1 MSDVFLSY
9 ASEDRERA
17 GQLANAL
24 GQQGWSVWWDRK
36 IIAGQAFDQAIERE
50 LDAARAVVVLW
61 SAHSIASEWVKNE
74 AAVAAERGVLVPALI
89 DSVKLPLEFRRKQ
102 TADLVGWQGDGAHPG
117 FQGLCQGVAHAM
129 GIETPAPRPAPVT
142 PPAAKSMRERVP
154 ALAALVL
161 VLGVGLYAVG
171 PGRFKPAPVPAPVVE
186 VPAPTAAEAAAAV
199 PTAAEAAAAAAAA
212 QGAAASA
219 AAAVAPGLAD
229 LVVGTYRGDV
239 IADSQGSSRSDIEV
253 TITRVDRATV
263 RVSSDYRRIQPV
275 EVNLTRNGNQIF
287 AADGN
292 SPFIVDLDRSPP
304 TLVFDPRSELAYRG
318 TRLP

>member
-17 GQLANAL
+17 AQLASAL
-24 GQQGWSVWWDRK
+24 GHQGWTVWWDRK

-50 LDAARAVVVLW
+50 LEAARAVVVLW
-61 SAHSIASEWVKNE
+61 SAHAIASEWVKNE

-102 TADLVGWQGDGAHPG
+102 TADLVGWQGDEGHPG
-117 FQGLCQGVAHAM
+117 FRGLCEGVAHAM
-129 GIETPAPRPAPVT
+129 GSEAPAPRPQPVAT
-142 PPAAKSMRERVP
+142 LVTTRSRWTAP
-154 ALAALVL
+154 ALAALVV

-171 PGRFKPAPVPAPVVE
+171 SGPSSPEPGPAPAVE
-186 VPAPTAAEAAAAV
+186 LPP
-199 PTAAEAAAAAAAA
+199 PTAAEAAAAAAPA
-212 QGAAASA
+212 AAASA
-219 AAAVAPGLAD
+219 AVTPSLAD

-239 IADSQGSSRSDIEV
+239 IADSQGPSRSDIEV
-253 TITRVDRATV
+253 TIARIDRTTV

>member
-17 GQLANAL
+17 AQLAHAL

-50 LDAARAVVVLW
+50 LEAARAVVVLW

-74 AAVAAERGVLVPALI
+74 AAVAAERGLLVPALI

-102 TADLVGWQGDGAHPG
+102 TVDLVGWQGNESHPG
-117 FQGLCQGVAHAM
+117 FLGLCEGVAHAM
-129 GIETPAPRPAPVT
+129 GSEAPAPRP
-142 PPAAKSMRERVP
+142 PPAAKRLRWLVP
-154 ALAALVL
+154 ALAALVV
-161 VLGVGLYAVG
+161 VLGVGLYALG
-171 PGRFKPAPVPAPVVE
+171 LGSSAPALEAKPAAEVSSVPPSAG
-186 VPAPTAAEAAAAV
+186 AV
-199 PTAAEAAAAAAAA
+199 K
-212 QGAAASA
+212 
-219 AAAVAPGLAD
+219 PGLAD
-229 LVVGTYRGDV
+229 LVVGTYQGDV
-239 IADSQGSSRSDIEV
+239 IADSKGPSRSDIEV

-263 RVSSDYRRIQPV
+263 RLASDHQRIGVV
-275 EVNLTRNGNQIF
+275 EVNLTRIGNQIF
-287 AADGN
+287 AADGG

-304 TLVFDPRSELAYRG
+304 TLVFDPRGELAYRG

>member
-17 GQLANAL
+17 AQLAAAL
-24 GQQGWSVWWDRK
+24 GRQGWSVWWDRK

-50 LDAARAVVVLW
+50 LDAARSVVVLW

-102 TADLVGWQGDGAHPG
+102 TADLVGWTGDENHPG

-129 GIETPAPRPAPVT
+129 GAAAHEPLRASS
-142 PPAAKSMRERVP
+142 PPPQRVGRVVP
-154 ALAALVL
+154 LLVGLAC
-161 VLGVGLYAVG
+161 VLGLGLYAVDAWRAT
-171 PGRFKPAPVPAPVVE
+171 PTAPVSAAP
-186 VPAPTAAEAAAAV
+186 PHADPT
-199 PTAAEAAAAAAAA
+199 P
-212 QGAAASA
+212 ASA
-219 AAAVAPGLAD
+219 SVAPAIKTPGLAD
-229 LVVGTYRGDV
+229 LVVGTYSGDV
-239 IADSQGSSRSDIEV
+239 IADSKGPSRSDIEV
-253 TITRVDRATV
+253 TITRIDRATV
-263 RVSSDYRRIQPV
+263 RVTSELSRIGV
-275 EVNLTRNGNQIF
+275 VDVILNRNGNQIF

-304 TLVFDPRSELAYRG
+304 TLLFDPRGELAYRG

>member
-17 GQLANAL
+17 AQVAAVL

-50 LDAARAVVVLW
+50 LEAARAVVVLW
-61 SAHSIASEWVKNE
+61 SAHAIASEWVKNE

-89 DSVKLPLEFRRKQ
+89 DSVKLPLEFRRRQ
-102 TADLVGWQGDGAHPG
+102 TADLVGWRGDELHPG

-129 GIETPAPRPAPVT
+129 GGEASAPSPQPAAPPAPKRNRW
-142 PPAAKSMRERVP
+142 MVP
-154 ALAALVL
+154 ALAALVV
-161 VLGVGLYAVG
+161 VLGIGLYTVGSGSSTPSPGAEVSAAQPSTAVD
-171 PGRFKPAPVPAPVVE
+171 
-186 VPAPTAAEAAAAV
+186 AAVAASGAVEAAAV
-199 PTAAEAAAAAAAA
+199 
-212 QGAAASA
+212 
-219 AAAVAPGLAD
+219 AVAPGLAD

-253 TITRVDRATV
+253 TITRIDRATV

-275 EVNLTRNGNQIF
+275 EISLTRNGNQIF

-304 TLVFDPRSELAYRG
+304 TLAFDPRSELAYRG
-318 TRLP
+318 TRVP

>member
-17 GQLANAL
+17 AQLAHAL
-24 GQQGWSVWWDRK
+24 DQQGWSVWWDRK

-50 LDAARAVVVLW
+50 LEAARAVVVLW

-102 TADLVGWQGDGAHPG
+102 TVDLVGWQGDESHPG
-117 FQGLCQGVAHAM
+117 FLGLCEGVAHAM
-129 GIETPAPRPAPVT
+129 GSEAPASRPPPVA
-142 PPAAKSMRERVP
+142 PPAAKRNRWMAP
-154 ALAALVL
+154 ALVALV
-161 VLGVGLYAVG
+161 VALGVGLYAVG
-171 PGRFKPAPVPAPVVE
+171 SGPSTPAPEAKPAAEVSPVSP
-186 VPAPTAAEAAAAV
+186 
-199 PTAAEAAAAAAAA
+199 
-212 QGAAASA
+212 SA
-219 AAAVAPGLAD
+219 TAVAPGLAD
-229 LVVGTYRGDV
+229 LVVGTYQGDV
-239 IADSQGSSRSDIEV
+239 IADSKGPSRSDIEV

-263 RVSSDYRRIQPV
+263 RLASDDQRIGVV
-275 EVNLTRNGNQIF
+275 EVNLTRIGNQIL
-287 AADGN
+287 AADGG

-304 TLVFDPRSELAYRG
+304 TLVFDPRGELAYRG

>member
-17 GQLANAL
+17 GQLATAL

-102 TADLVGWQGDGAHPG
+102 TADLVGWQGDGADPG

-129 GIETPAPRPAPVT
+129 GIETPAPRPVSVT
-142 PPAAKSMRERVP
+142 PPAASRTRPV
-154 ALAALVL
+154 ASVLAALAL
-161 VLGVGLYAVG
+161 VAGLGWYAVG
-171 PGRFKPAPVPAPVVE
+171 SGPYTPEPEPAPAVL

-199 PTAAEAAAAAAAA
+199 STAAEAAAAAAAA
-212 QGAAASA
+212 VESA
-219 AAAVAPGLAD
+219 PVAPGLAD

-275 EVNLTRNGNQIF
+275 DVNLTRNGNQIF